1 MSGRGIFTFENAVGC
16 EDRVN
21 LGVGIYAM
29 DANPDT
35 IASAL
40 SQLAAN
46 GAGADR
52 VAALAAEKMRA
63 IHLALAPI
71 IGDRGVSALYRR
83 SLFLIA
89 RHAAWASLLHDD
101 EGTSNDYA
109 ALQSAIAQ
117 QPSSDALKV
126 TEALFETL
134 YTVLVSLIGAALT
147 ERLLHPMFDTSSN
160 GHAVQETP
168 HE

>member
-1 MSGRGIFTFENAVGC
+1 
-16 EDRVN
+16 
-21 LGVGIYAM
+21 M
-29 DANPDT
+29 DAKSDT
-35 IASAL
+35 IASTL
-40 SQLAAN
+40 SRLAVNEAN
-46 GAGADR
+46 ADL
-52 VAALAAEKMRA
+52 VAAVAAEKMHA

-83 SLFLIA
+83 SLFLISRDA
-89 RHAAWASLLHDD
+89 SWADALHGEDSAGD
-101 EGTSNDYA
+101 DYA

-117 QPSSDALKV
+117 QPAGDALRI
-126 TEALFETL
+126 TEALFTTL

-160 GHAVQETP
+160 GQAAQETP

>member
-1 MSGRGIFTFENAVGC
+1 
-16 EDRVN
+16 
-21 LGVGIYAM
+21 M
-29 DANPDT
+29 DAESNT

-40 SQLAAN
+40 SRLATN
-46 GAGADR
+46 KAGADR
-52 VAALAAEKMRA
+52 VAALAAEKMHA

-83 SLFLIA
+83 SLFLISRDA
-89 RHAAWASLLHDD
+89 PWANALHDED
-101 EGTSNDYA
+101 SAGNDYA
-109 ALQSAIAQ
+109 TLQSAITQ
-117 QPSSDALKV
+117 QSADDALRI
-126 TEALFETL
+126 TEALFTTL

-160 GHAVQETP
+160 GRAVQETP

>member
-1 MSGRGIFTFENAVGC
+1 
-16 EDRVN
+16 
-21 LGVGIYAM
+21 M
-29 DANPDT
+29 DTNPDT
-35 IASAL
+35 IAAAL
-40 SQLAAN
+40 SRLAAN

-63 IHLALAPI
+63 IHSALAPI

-83 SLFLIA
+83 SLFLVA
-89 RHAAWASLLHDD
+89 RHASWADFLHAEADA
-101 EGTSNDYA
+101 SSDYA

-117 QPSSDALKV
+117 QPSSDAFKV
-126 TEALFETL
+126 TEAFFETL
-134 YTVLVSLIGAALT
+134 YTVLVSLIGTELT
-147 ERLLHPMFDTSSN
+147 ERLLHPMFNTSPN

>member
-1 MSGRGIFTFENAVGC
+1 
-16 EDRVN
+16 
-21 LGVGIYAM
+21 M
-29 DANPDT
+29 DTNPGT
-35 IASAL
+35 IAAAL
-40 SQLAAN
+40 SRLAAN
-46 GAGADR
+46 GADADR

-63 IHLALAPI
+63 IHFALAPI

-89 RHAAWASLLHDD
+89 RRASWADLLHDED
-101 EGTSNDYA
+101 SASSDYA

-117 QPSSDALKV
+117 QPSSDAFKV
-126 TEALFETL
+126 TEAFFETL
-134 YTVLVSLIGAALT
+134 YAVLVSLIGTELT